1 MVNLP
6 ILCQADSVKIAFI
19 SRWLVEES
27 RRFGNEGGP
36 ELQRIQAYEELGHE
50 VVALSQATDVRGY
63 FEERALGGIKV
74 VVTHRWKRRK
84 ICWLADR
91 ILKWITPHRKLAT
104 DAYDLSLFLKKY
116 GPFDCIEAQCEEPD
130 GLVIS
135 VLSRFQKL
143 SPWMVSVFSLRYL
156 FIAGRPQFAL
166 LKIFQ
171 EVLNRA
177 DLVKV
182 HSPLVMRTLRSE
194 YAITNENIH
203 IVPPNLA
210 ISFLKILK
218 PIPVGADPNRI
229 LCAGA
234 LNEKKG
240 VIDFIRAVKILHPQ
254 HPEWIFSIAGGAT
267 RRDGYEAELKKEAEG
282 LPILWLGSLK
292 PEAFQIEISRSCV
305 VVIPSRF
312 DEFNRAGVEVTLCG
326 RPLVITQS
334 CGVSD
339 WVERLKAG
347 VVVQEVNP
355 QDLARGI
362 EEAYAQKWNLEP
374 AQLAFATE
382 FNPKAV
388 SALSIQRMEER
399 ISKKKQ

>member
-1 MVNLP
+1 M
-6 ILCQADSVKIAFI
+6 KIAFI

-27 RRFGNEGGP
+27 RRFGNAGGP

-50 VVALSQATDVRGY
+50 VIVLSQAVDVRGY
-63 FEERALGGIKV
+63 FEERALGGIRV
-74 VVTHRWKRRK
+74 IVTPRWKRRAT
-84 ICWLADR
+84 CWVADR
-91 ILKWITPHRKLAT
+91 VLKWFTPHRKLAS

-116 GPFDCIEAQCEEPD
+116 GPFDCLEAQCEEPD

-135 VLSRFQKL
+135 VLSRFCKL
-143 SPWMVSVFSLRYL
+143 PPWMVSVFSLRYD
-156 FIAGRPQFAL
+156 FIEGRPRFAL
-166 LKIFQ
+166 LKVFQ
-171 EVLNRA
+171 HVLNRA

-182 HSPLVMRTLRSE
+182 HSPLVMRTIRQE
-194 YAITNENIH
+194 YGITNLKIQ

-210 ISFLKILK
+210 LSFLKILR

-240 VIDFIRAVKILHPQ
+240 VIDFIRAVKILHPK

-267 RRDGYEAELKKEAEG
+267 SRDGYEAILKKEAEG

-292 PEAFQIEISRSCV
+292 PEAFQIEITRSRLV
-305 VVIPSRF
+305 VVPSRF

-339 WVERLKAG
+339 WVERLHAG
-347 VVVQEVNP
+347 VVVKEVDP
-355 QDLARGI
+355 EDLARGI
-362 EEAYAQKWNLEP
+362 EEAYQKEWTLGAAQ
-374 AQLAFATE
+374 QSFALD
-382 FNPKAV
+382 FNPRAV
-388 SALSIQRMEER
+388 SALSMELIKDF
-399 ISKKKQ
+399 ISVKSSSGFDK